1 MKPRHARISQVSWRE
16 LKITIATMRSGN
28 FRTSLTRVTLP
39 RSNPSASPHDVFDIY
54 KFDRIWEKPELKT
67 YEILRPQKILTL
79 IRNWKTISKTDHV
92 CNLMTAKNPWCRPNS
107 LSICNIQLWICCLII
122 ANWDTGRLAQGSTE
136 ACASTLMGFSINM
149 FQISH
154 IELQRSKFLGRSG
167 MIWVDY
173 SISLTCEKVTRW
185 CISSG

>member
-1 MKPRHARISQVSWRE
+1 MIHRSHEHITFIEKETTVWIYACVAPIATPILHMWVQTMKPRHARISQVSWRE
-16 LKITIATMRSGN
+16 LKITTATMRRGN

-92 CNLMTAKNPWCRPNS
+92 CNLMTAKTPWCRPNS
-107 LSICNIQLWICCLII
+107 LSICKIQLWIYCLII
-122 ANWDTGRLAQGSTE
+122 S
-136 ACASTLMGFSINM
+136 
-149 FQISH
+149 
-154 IELQRSKFLGRSG
+154 
-167 MIWVDY
+167 
-173 SISLTCEKVTRW
+173 
-185 CISSG
+185 